1 MRLIIIG
8 PMASGK
14 SVVGKKLS
22 KRLDL
27 DFYDTDEEI
36 VNKTGVT
43 ISHIFGML
51 GFEAK
56 RWVDHD

>member
-22 KRLDL
+22 KRLNL
-27 DFYDTDEEI
+27 NFFDTDEEI

-43 ISHIFGML
+43 ISHIFDVEG
-51 GFEAK
+51 E
-56 RWVDHD
+56 